1 MKYNILDTMKPTE
14 NIGIFKD
21 IALFGDLNNAERLKL
36 SRIFQKVGFRE
47 GEIIFTA
54 GDMGDAL
61 YVIREGTVAV
71 IKPGEEPEDDEI
83 ITELG
88 PGDIFGEMAL
98 FEKMP
103 RSATIRGSQDGK
115 LFKVR
120 KDYFDKLMD
129 EDHELALKIYKRIN
143 VILCHRLRE
152 TTERLATANRIISA
166 ASAG

>member
-1 MKYNILDTMKPTE
+1 MKPTE
-14 NIGIFKD
+14 NIGIFKG
-21 IALFGDLNNAERLKL
+21 IPLFSDLNNAEKLKL

-47 GEIIFTA
+47 GETIFEA

-61 YVIREGTVAV
+61 YVIREGSVEV
-71 IKPGEEPEDDEI
+71 IKPGEESESEEV

-103 RSATIRGSQDGK
+103 RSATIRGSRSGK
-115 LFKVR
+115 LFKIR

-129 EDHELALKIYKRIN
+129 EDHELALKIYRRIN

-166 ASAG
+166 ASSG